1 VTTGAGPPRWPRPAQ
16 WGQGLPPLGERPRWI
31 KWAARHKILTSI
43 GLLLAVFVV
52 VGVASPTPRTTTQSP
67 ESLATPLAT
76 SSPQP
81 ALTTTQSPTTPP
93 AATPSPTAAPSQA
106 GSLQVDS
113 AAGVARPDRTL
124 TPGSA
129 LAAVTTAQLCTAG
142 YSATVR
148 NVPEEERRSV
158 FTAYGLA
165 YPPAAGAYELDHLV
179 ALELGGDNS
188 TRNLWPQPTGPLGAA
203 AKDQLE
209 NKLHDQV
216 CSGAMALPNAQQAM
230 ATNWYSAWQQY
241 VGAKPTPVR
250 TTAAPPAIVAPPLS
264 SAGGSAYYA
273 NCAAARAAGA
283 APLHRG
289 EPGYRAGLDRDS
301 DGIACE

>member
-1 VTTGAGPPRWPRPAQ
+1 MP
-16 WGQGLPPLGERPRWI
+16 
-31 KWAARHKILTSI
+31 LTS
-43 GLLLAVFVV
+43 
-52 VGVASPTPRTTTQSP
+52 
-67 ESLATPLAT
+67 

-81 ALTTTQSPTTPP
+81 APTT
-93 AATPSPTAAPSQA
+93 TPSPTAAPSQA

-113 AAGVARPDRTL
+113 AGVARPDRTL
-124 TPGSA
+124 TPGAA

-216 CSGAMALPNAQQAM
+216 CSGAMALPDAQQAM

-241 VGAKPTPVR
+241 VGAKPTPVQ
-250 TTAAPPAIVAPPLS
+250 TTAAPPTVVAPPAS

-289 EPGYRAGLDRDS
+289 EPGYRAGLDRDG